1 MIQQY
6 LILTQGG
13 NMFNKLKNINEQLL
27 NIYQDNEP
35 ERVKQNLIK
44 LVFQNPNCFIEI
56 DINIAYSILR
66 DLKIPETELKTVY
79 LELID
84 SKNYRNN

>member
-1 MIQQY
+1 
-6 LILTQGG
+6 
-13 NMFNKLKNINEQLL
+13 MFNKLKNINEQLL

>member
-44 LVFQNPNCFIEI
+44 LVFQNPNCFFEI

-66 DLKIPETELKTVY
+66 VLKIPETELKTVY

>member
-1 MIQQY
+1 M
-6 LILTQGG
+6 
-13 NMFNKLKNINEQLL
+13 
-27 NIYQDNEP
+27 
-35 ERVKQNLIK
+35 KQNLIK

>member
-1 MIQQY
+1 
-6 LILTQGG
+6 
-13 NMFNKLKNINEQLL
+13 MFNKLKNINEQLL

-35 ERVKQNLIK
+35 ERVNQNLIK
-44 LVFQNPNCFIEI
+44 MVFQNTNWFFEI
-56 DINIAYSILR
+56 DINISYSILR